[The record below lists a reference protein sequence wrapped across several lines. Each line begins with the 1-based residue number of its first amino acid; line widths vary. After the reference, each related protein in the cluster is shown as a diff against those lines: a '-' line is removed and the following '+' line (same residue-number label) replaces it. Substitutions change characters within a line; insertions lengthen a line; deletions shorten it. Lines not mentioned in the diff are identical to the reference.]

1 MYVVYTAPAAVVLT
15 ISGDQQVTYWRWTF
29 HSSHGAFWPLF
40 CMQAEALV
48 SNLKK
53 EHKQEAGKLVSV
65 SAAPEKARRQAD
77 LAVADLATAQQLLAA
92 AEMKRMEVESAVRG
106 ASEQLRQRQVRNG
119 ALGHHCLV

>member
-1 MYVVYTAPAAVVLT
+1 LALDV
-15 ISGDQQVTYWRWTF
+15 SQQPWCIL
-29 HSSHGAFWPLF
+29 ALF
-40 CMQAEALV
+40 GLQAEALV
-48 SNLKK
+48 SNLEK

-92 AEMKRMEVESAVRG
+92 AETKRMEVESAVRG

-119 ALGHHCLV
+119 ALRHHCLV

>member
-1 MYVVYTAPAAVVLT
+1 
-15 ISGDQQVTYWRWTF
+15 
-29 HSSHGAFWPLF
+29 
-40 CMQAEALV
+40 MQAEALV
-48 SNLKK
+48 SNLEK

-92 AEMKRMEVESAVRG
+92 AETKRMEVESAVRG